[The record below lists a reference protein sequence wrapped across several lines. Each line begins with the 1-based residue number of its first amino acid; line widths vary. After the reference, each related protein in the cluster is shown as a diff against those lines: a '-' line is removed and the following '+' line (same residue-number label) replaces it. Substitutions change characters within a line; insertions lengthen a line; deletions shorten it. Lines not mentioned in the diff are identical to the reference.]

1 MCFSATA
8 SLTASALL
16 TTAGVFAFKKASD
29 INEKKLAILPLLFGF
44 QQASE
49 GVVWISLDNP
59 DLAGTLALSKYV
71 FLSIAWLVWPLI
83 IPWIYRDQMKNK
95 RMRFMNNLLQTLGI
109 STAILNL
116 WTMVTI
122 PVDVVNHNSHI
133 LYTLRYERMIPTLAG
148 IVYVAT
154 TLIPPFL
161 TRQRN
166 LFMLGVL
173 QVSAFLLSF
182 TLMRHSLVSVWCFMA
197 AVSSAGVLWVIMM
210 NRKGIKSS

>member
-16 TTAGVFAFKKASD
+16 TTAGVFAFRKASD
-29 INEKKLAILPLLFGF
+29 ANERKLAILPLLFGF

-49 GVVWISLDNP
+49 GVVWVSLDNP

-83 IPWIYRDQMKNK
+83 IPWVYREQTKNR
-95 RMRFMNNLLQTLGI
+95 RMRFMNSFLQTLGI
-109 STAILNL
+109 ATAIMNL
-116 WTMVTI
+116 WTLITI
-122 PVDVVNHNSHI
+122 PVDVVIHDSHI

-166 LFMLGVL
+166 LFILGVL
-173 QVSAFLLSF
+173 QAAAFLLSF
-182 TLMRHSLVSVWCFMA
+182 TLMRDTLASVWCFMA
-197 AVSSAGVLWVIMM
+197 AVSSAGVLWVILM
-210 NRKGIKSS
+210 NRKRTAGR

>member
-16 TTAGVFAFKKASD
+16 TTAGVFAFRKASD
-29 INEKKLAILPLLFGF
+29 SNERKLAILPLLFGF

-49 GVVWISLDNP
+49 GVVWVSLDNP
-59 DLAGTLALSKYV
+59 DLTGTLALSKYV

-83 IPWIYRDQMKNK
+83 VPWVYRDQTKNR
-95 RMRFMNNLLQTLGI
+95 RMRFMNNFLQTLGI
-109 STAILNL
+109 ASVLLNL
-116 WTMVTI
+116 WTLLTI
-122 PVDVVNHNSHI
+122 PVDVVIHDSHI

-148 IVYVAT
+148 IIYVAT

-166 LFMLGVL
+166 LFILGVI
-173 QVSAFLLSF
+173 QVSAFVLSYTLLRE
-182 TLMRHSLVSVWCFMA
+182 TLVSVWCFVA
-197 AVSSAGVLWVIMM
+197 ALSSAGVLWVIMM
-210 NRKGIKSS
+210 NRKGVKSI